1 LDRYWEGQ
9 ENGPEFGIFFYN
21 TKRREETRQVT
32 ELGKLAYVFIFLIAT
47 ALPLSSQGSEPSAQ
61 NVIGAEPQAF
71 FDSRTLLAVTN
82 PDYPVSPGDV
92 YTLTYNR
99 EQVVMTQYLIVEP
112 DLTVDLS
119 VFGVEDA
126 ADLTFMEFK
135 RKVES
140 KVRTAYPKS
149 LPRITIRSTGVF
161 EVLLKGEVLRT
172 GYKLAWGLTRLS
184 EIVSEN
190 LTPYSSTR
198 NIQIVSSD
206 GRIRSYDLY
215 RAFRGGE
222 KDQDPFVRPRDTI
235 ILRKYD
241 RQISIDGEVE
251 RPGTYQLL
259 SGDQLEKVIE
269 YYGSGMTPAA
279 DPTRVELNQYN
290 SKEKVPVI
298 TYVDITQGYDRGILL
313 ENGDSLYVPSRTE
326 LLPIVYFEGAIVP
339 EGANPQ
345 EKFVIYRQKHNIRRG
360 ETLYTA
366 LRSIV
371 LSPQADLAACYIKR
385 NREKIFIALDDYLY
399 NYKPNKD
406 VVLKPLDC
414 IVIPYIR

>member
-1 LDRYWEGQ
+1 M
-9 ENGPEFGIFFYN
+9 
-21 TKRREETRQVT
+21 
-32 ELGKLAYVFIFLIAT
+32 GKHAYLLFILFVAI
-47 ALPLSSQGSEPSAQ
+47 LPLSSQDFDPATQ
-61 NVIGAEPQAF
+61 NVIAAEPQAF

-99 EQVVMTQYLIVEP
+99 EQIVIAQYLIVEP
-112 DLTVDLS
+112 DMTVDLS
-119 VFGVEDA
+119 LFGVENA
-126 ADLTFMEFK
+126 ADKTFPEFK
-135 RKVES
+135 RMVES

-161 EVLLKGEVLRT
+161 EVLMKGEVLRT

-190 LTPYSSTR
+190 LTFYSSTR
-198 NIQIVSSD
+198 NIQIMSSD
-206 GRIRSYDLY
+206 GLIRTYDLY
-215 RAFRGGE
+215 RAFRDGE
-222 KDQDPFVRPRDTI
+222 KDQDPFVRPRDMV

-241 RQISIDGEVE
+241 RQISIAGDVE

-259 SGDQLEKVIE
+259 RGEQLEKVIE
-269 YYGSGMTPAA
+269 YYGNGLTPTA
-279 DPTRVELNQYN
+279 DASRVELY
-290 SKEKVPVI
+290 KYDHEEKVQVI
-298 TYVDITQGYDRGILL
+298 TYVDITQGYDPAILL
-313 ENGDSLYVPSRTE
+313 ENGDTLFVPSRTE

-345 EKFVIYRQKHNIRRG
+345 EKFVIYREKHSMRRG

-366 LRSIV
+366 LRSVV

-385 NREKIFIALDDYLY
+385 NGEKIFIALDDYLY
-399 NYKPNKD
+399 NYNPEKD
-406 VVLKPLDC
+406 IVLQPLDC